1 MTALNMLIKAGY
13 MKANELFDVII
24 IGGSYAGLSAAMSLG
39 RSLKKT
45 LVIDSGKPCNAQTPH
60 SHNFLT
66 QDGKPPQE
74 IAALGKQ
81 QVEQYDTIKFVND
94 IAVRAIRIDAGFLV
108 RTQAGSSFQ
117 AKKLIL
123 ASGIKDM
130 LPDIPGFSNS
140 WGISVIHCPYCH
152 GYEYRDQPTGIYA
165 NGDRALHLAALV
177 SNLTNKLTILT
188 NGPAEFTEEQ
198 SNLLARRHIP
208 VLESPIL
215 NIKQQNGHV
224 QQLILKDGT
233 HLPMKALYAAVPFVQ
248 HSDIALSLGCEMT
261 TLGHLQVDSFQKTT
275 IPGVWA
281 CGDNSSPMRAVSN
294 AVATGALAGAM
305 VNMELTQESFN
316 RIDS

>member
-1 MTALNMLIKAGY
+1 
-13 MKANELFDVII
+13 MKENEIFDVII

-45 LVIDSGKPCNAQTPH
+45 LVIDSGKPCNAQTPE

-81 QVEQYDTIKFVND
+81 QVEQYETVKFFTGIAIK
-94 IAVRAIRIDAGFLV
+94 AIRTDTGFLV
-108 RTQAGSSFQ
+108 STLAGTTFH

-130 LPDIPGFSNS
+130 LPDIPGFSPC

-152 GYEYRDQPTGIYA
+152 GYEYRDQSTGIYA
-165 NGDRALHLAALV
+165 QGDKAIHLAALV

-188 NGPAEFTEEQ
+188 NGPAEFTQEQ
-198 SNLLARRHIP
+198 LDLLARRHIV

-215 NIKQQNGHV
+215 AIAHQDGHL
-224 QQLILKDGT
+224 QELILKDEST
-233 HLPMKALYAAVPFVQ
+233 LKMKALYAAIPFVQ
-248 HSDIALSLGCEMT
+248 HADIPLALGCEIT
-261 TLGHLQVDSFQKTT
+261 ASGHLQVDSFQKTT

-281 CGDNSSPMRAVSN
+281 CGDNSSPMRSVAN
-294 AVATGALAGAM
+294 AVATGACAGAM
-305 VNMELTQESFN
+305 ANMELTQESFN
-316 RIDS
+316 GIDS

>member
-1 MTALNMLIKAGY
+1 

-45 LVIDSGKPCNAQTPH
+45 LVIDSGKPCNAQTPQ

-81 QVEQYDTIKFVND
+81 QVEQYDTVKFFND
-94 IAVRAIRIDAGFLV
+94 IAVKAIKTDTGFLV
-108 RTQAGSSFQ
+108 STRAGTTFQ

-130 LPDIPGFSNS
+130 LPDIPGFSNA

-152 GYEYRDQPTGIYA
+152 GYEYRDQLTGIYA
-165 NGDRALHLAALV
+165 NGDRALHLASLV
-177 SNLTNKLTILT
+177 GNLTNELTILT
-188 NGPAEFTEEQ
+188 NGPAEFTQEQ
-198 SNLLARRHIP
+198 SDLLARRHIP

-215 NIKQQNGHV
+215 AIEQQNGHL

-248 HSDIALSLGCEMT
+248 HTDIPLSLGCEMT
-261 TLGHLQVDSFQKTT
+261 TSGHLQVDSFQKTT

-316 RIDS
+316 RTDS